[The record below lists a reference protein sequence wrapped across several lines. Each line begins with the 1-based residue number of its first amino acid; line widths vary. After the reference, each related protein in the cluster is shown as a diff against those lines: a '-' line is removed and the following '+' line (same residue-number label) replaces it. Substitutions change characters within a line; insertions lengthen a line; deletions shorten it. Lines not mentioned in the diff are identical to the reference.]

1 MSAET
6 LAMPGD
12 GGGVPVIVRD
22 KAGRFANSESARA
35 AVEWRKQ
42 KGGKWRAG
50 RTPQRFWQV
59 LRKVMKVHEFLDT
72 PMESYEHR
80 TLMELVRDRCART
93 VVEGQEAP
101 AATVMGFL
109 LRLKYAPAALEEK
122 AVDSTHHD
130 LDRELTEKDVQE
142 AKEYLKRL
150 G

>member
-1 MSAET
+1 
-6 LAMPGD
+6 
-12 GGGVPVIVRD
+12 
-22 KAGRFANSESARA
+22 
-35 AVEWRKQ
+35 
-42 KGGKWRAG
+42 
-50 RTPQRFWQV
+50 
-59 LRKVMKVHEFLDT
+59 MKMHEFLDT

-80 TLMELVRDRCART
+80 TLTELVRDRAARM
-93 VVEGQEAP
+93 VVSGPDSP

-109 LRLKYAPAALEEK
+109 LRLKYAPAELEEK